1 MSTQQQEYMKD
12 FNMNVATH
20 GNRQTTHVS
29 FLIQLISGIVGTAL
43 VCVCVLP
50 FKGTYIYGVVLE
62 RGPVQFVELFMAFM
76 VAAFII
82 MKFKVLASQGKII
95 KKGPVDYDV
104 DLANDAQ
111 VQDLRDR
118 IMYDDHFGKSI
129 VLDQVNHMLT
139 LWLASKDTG
148 RVSDWFGK
156 ESETSMASSDTTYA
170 HIRVLLWAIP
180 IMGFIGTVLGLGA
193 AVASFSDFLS
203 GAAEL
208 SAIKDAIGKVTLG
221 LGVAFDTTLLALVLS
236 VVLMFPLVFAQ
247 RIEGLFF
254 VEMENYLQDSLLSR
268 FPAEEQQAIRIAN
281 LEDAI
286 ETGFRR
292 YIPDPDRY
300 DEVFTRSI
308 EKAGT
313 EVEKRFADLARS
325 YEGTISELDTHLSQT
340 VAKSSQ
346 AVENS
351 IKGLVSALQSQET
364 EMLTD
369 RREIAK
375 QQVVQFKELTAEM
388 VKSAETLVGDYH
400 KTAEALHTATV
411 ENSSKSLAAAE
422 QLAAKLEDVA
432 QYSAA
437 IQKVLDVQTVIEKG
451 LSGIHQADEFGQ
463 LVRSMREHLEHTD
476 AFCRQLSRPRVI
488 TLKEEP
494 IQG

>member
-1 MSTQQQEYMKD
+1 MSTQHEEYMKD

-29 FLIQLISGIVGTAL
+29 FLIQVIAGLLGTAL
-43 VCVCVLP
+43 TCVAVLP

-82 MKFKVLASQGKII
+82 MKFKVLNSQGKII

-118 IMYDDHFGKSI
+118 VMYDDHFGKSI

-148 RVSDWFGK
+148 RVSDWFNK

-180 IMGFIGTVLGLGA
+180 IMGFIGTVMGLGG
-193 AVASFSDFLS
+193 AVSGFSDFLS

-208 SAIKDAIGKVTLG
+208 SAIKDAIGNVTVG

-236 VVLMFPLVFAQ
+236 VMLMFPLTFAQ
-247 RIEGLFF
+247 RMEGLFF

-268 FPAEEQQAIRIAN
+268 FPAEEQQTIRIAN

-300 DEVFTRSI
+300 DEVFSRSI
-308 EKAGT
+308 EKAGV

-325 YEGTISELDTHLSQT
+325 YEGTISELDNHLSQT
-340 VAKSSQ
+340 VAKSSET
-346 AVENS
+346 VEGS
-351 IKGLVSALQSQET
+351 IRELVSALQRQET
-364 EMLTD
+364 EMLAD

-375 QQVVQFKELTAEM
+375 QQVEQFKELTAEM
-388 VKSAETLVGDYH
+388 AKSAEGLVGDYH

-411 ENSSKSLAAAE
+411 ENSCKSLAAAE
-422 QLAAKLEDVA
+422 QLAERLGDVAKL
-432 QYSAA
+432 SAEL
-437 IQKVLDVQTVIEKG
+437 QRVMDVQGVIEKG
-451 LSGIHQADEFGQ
+451 LSGIHQAEDFGQ
-463 LVRSMREHLEHTD
+463 LIRSMREHLDSTD
-476 AFCRQLSRPRVI
+476 AFCKQLSRPRVI

>member
-29 FLIQLISGIVGTAL
+29 LLIQFMVGFVGTAL
-43 VCVCVLP
+43 IYLGVMP
-50 FKGTYIYGVVLE
+50 FKESYIYGILWL
-62 RGPVQFVELFMAFM
+62 RGPVQPVEMFMACM
-76 VAAFII
+76 VASFIF
-82 MKFKVLASQGKII
+82 MKFRVLARQGKII

-148 RVSDWFGK
+148 RVSDWFSK
-156 ESETSMASSDTTYA
+156 ESETSASSSDVTYA

-180 IMGFIGTVLGLGA
+180 IMGFIGTVLGLSV
-193 AVASFSDFLS
+193 AVGSFSEFLS
-203 GAAEL
+203 GSAEL
-208 SAIKDAIGKVTLG
+208 SDIKNAIGKVTMG
-221 LGVAFDTTLLALVLS
+221 LGVAFDTTLLALVLT
-236 VVLMFPLVFAQ
+236 VLLTFPLVFAQ
-247 RIEGLFF
+247 RMEGLFF
-254 VEMENYLQDSLLSR
+254 VDMENYLQDSLLSR
-268 FPAEEQQAIRIAN
+268 FPAEEQQSIRISN

-300 DEVFTRSI
+300 DEVFSRSI
-308 EKAGT
+308 EKAGV
-313 EVEKRFADLARS
+313 EVEKRFADLAKS
-325 YEGTISELDTHLSQT
+325 YEGTISELDNHLSQT

-346 AVENS
+346 AVEDS
-351 IKGLVSALQSQET
+351 IKGLVSALQRQET

-369 RREIAK
+369 RKEIAK

-388 VKSAETLVGDYH
+388 VKSAESLVGDYH
-400 KTAEALHTATV
+400 KTAESLHTATV
-411 ENSSKSLAAAE
+411 ENSAKSLAAAE
-422 QLAAKLEDVA
+422 QLAAKLNEVA
-432 QYSAA
+432 KCSAD
-437 IQKVLDVQTVIEKG
+437 IQKMLSMQTVIEKG
-451 LSGIHQADEFGQ
+451 LSGIQQSDEFGK
-463 LVRSMREHLEHTD
+463 LVRGMREHLEQTD
-476 AFCRQLSRPRVI
+476 AFCKQLSRPRVI